1 MVVAAYFFARLLEVI
16 SMPILT
22 VQMSAEDLA
31 RLDDLAR
38 KTHRTRSDLV
48 RAALTRLE
56 IAQPDLAV
64 ISLSAQERS

>member
-1 MVVAAYFFARLLEVI
+1 
-16 SMPILT
+16 MPVLT

-38 KTHRTRSDLV
+38 KTHRSRSDLV

-56 IAQPDLAV
+56 IVQPDLAV
-64 ISLSAQERS
+64 MPVSAQERSR